1 MRVLGIDPGSRLT
14 GWGVV
19 EEQGRA
25 VRYLGSGTLVLQGKD
40 ELAVRLA
47 RLSEECG
54 RLLTAWRPAA
64 VALERA
70 FVARNVQSALRL
82 GEARGAVLAV
92 IGATGVALH
101 EYAPAAVKLAAV
113 GHGQADKDAII
124 WAVGKRLGLAEPLAT
139 DAADALALAL
149 CHLQHAPLLAA
160 LDRGGRRATVA
171 RGPRR
176 APARRSSL

>member
-47 RLSEECG
+47 
-54 RLLTAWRPAA
+54 
-64 VALERA
+64 
-70 FVARNVQSALRL
+70 
-82 GEARGAVLAV
+82 AVLAV

-113 GHGQADKDAII
+113 GHGQADKDAIV
-124 WAVGKRLGLAEPLAT
+124 WGVGRRLGLAEPLAT

-160 LDRGGRRATVA
+160 LYAADGRAAAVA
-171 RGPRR
+171 RGPRS
-176 APARRSSL
+176 APARRGSS